1 MKGMQE
7 HHQSE
12 TIKRNLTMVQHES
25 KAMNNGIIG
34 LLLVGGIL
42 GLAAMGAVQDADLA
56 KREWQLE
63 QQQRQLQ
70 TQPQYQ
76 SNPW

>member
-12 TIKRNLTMVQHES
+12 TIKRNLTMIQHES

-34 LLLVGGIL
+34 FLLVGGVVA
-42 GLAAMGAVQDADLA
+42 LAALGAIQDSDLA

-70 TQPQYQ
+70 TSPQYQ
-76 SNPW
+76 PSPW